1 MFDASAHALGTGAPM
16 SVSKYPG
23 SQPEQYSSGYRQFKP
38 VPGRGYVY
46 GPSGNWGNKH
56 YYKYTPI
63 KQHDGASGVLS
74 QIEQPNAYKYKVANL
89 GRLGSVDPQLPRGGS
104 IMRIVGTGGGDG
116 DEGDMRAFDSSY
128 DWSNSGGGNQ
138 KGPMDLRPQ
147 TDVGRGD
154 LPLGTN
160 GASFPST
167 GTQTDIQLIG
177 ARPAAAAVGTQ
188 TDGGEGNDA
197 GMQTD
202 GGGGNDVGVQTV
214 MSGDDI
220 AEYLTMIDEIGAQAL
235 DLQREVRDL
244 RAEIRAG
251 KRAATTS
258 SASTQTIDFD
268 AFKAKVDELTAE
280 FRAAYEEYTQLR
292 ATIPTSSRGLTGD
305 AKKEWQKAMLKMR
318 RYDNQVFGK
327 LKKELIELHE
337 EAGYTSR
344 EAAAAVNEFVQQL
357 EGEFASRVPA
367 ERRDGG
373 TPDDDGEPSVPPAM
387 RREPRN
393 LDEAERMAD
402 WVGNNVIDVLSYF
415 MTPQQARIV
424 AQKVWETVLSLF
436 RRSATA
442 TIAILV
448 ERVMNLLAN
457 RPQNQAQA
465 QEIAQR
471 IIDYLTRLG
480 GQ

>member
-1 MFDASAHALGTGAPM
+1 MDIQTGQPPPFHFMFDASAHALGTGAPM

-177 ARPAAAAVGTQ
+177 DRSTGANADTQ
-188 TDGGEGNDA
+188 TDGRGGDDA
-197 GMQTD
+197 
-202 GGGGNDVGVQTV
+202 GVQTN
-214 MSGDDI
+214 MSASDI
-220 AEYLTMIDEIGAQAL
+220 AELLDLIDELGARAVTL
-235 DLQREVRDL
+235 EKNIEKL
-244 RAEIRAG
+244 RAEIRQRPATADAG
-251 KRAATTS
+251 TQYEDEAAAET
-258 SASTQTIDFD
+258 ARLAAIHEQVQTL
-268 AFKAKVDELTAE
+268 AN
-280 FRAAYEEYTQLR
+280 EYREIYAQM
-292 ATIPTSSRGLTGD
+292 
-305 AKKEWQKAMLKMR
+305 Q
-318 RYDNQVFGK
+318 
-327 LKKELIELHE
+327 ELIDIPNQTRAIAVKIRRLDNRFQAIRKKLYDLHI
-337 EAGYTSR
+337 EAGYSNMEAQEAVELFDREVRGTR
-344 EAAAAVNEFVQQL
+344 TEAAQEAAPQE
-357 EGEFASRVPA
+357 
-367 ERRDGG
+367 DI
-373 TPDDDGEPSVPPAM
+373 PSDM
-387 RREPRN
+387 FREPRT
-393 LDEAERMAD
+393 ERDAREQSMWLRQQVYNVLAQFLPARRARDVGDSVHNTIMA
-402 WVGNNVIDVLSYF
+402 
-415 MTPQQARIV
+415 
-424 AQKVWETVLSLF
+424 LF
-436 RRSATA
+436 SRAATA
-442 TIAILV
+442 TIALAMQ
-448 ERVMNLLAN
+448 RVVALLAN
-457 RPQNQAQA
+457 RPVNVDQAHWLADQ
-465 QEIAQR
+465 ILN
-471 IIDYLTRLG
+471 YLLG
-480 GQ
+480 LYNGV